1 MRRLRLLASLW
12 CLLTAACGPDD
23 FDQPGSIDNRA
34 YASLFPYFA
43 EFCALSQIKQ
53 KQGMGAESL
62 GGIGG
67 HAVFYLNGACRAAEA
82 GQTTI
87 QLCDEPGA
95 EPSDGV
101 GISMNAHF
109 RFAKWVATP
118 GRDFFLHGNLALGA
132 PLTRADYDAVQAEA
146 RRLGIYDGVE
156 FHASVFDDMPAG
168 TTREI
173 WKYEVSV
180 GTDYGISL
188 GRGRFC
194 ARLPVNR
201 EQLAAMI
208 AYLNAQNAPY
218 RAREREFEWKLV
230 QDNCIHLAHNALAAA
245 GVWTKWPTD
254 QPLLLAVFDFPVPL
268 NEFVALMRRTDDA
281 GLLDLRT
288 LRADTPASTAL
299 IEFDQLPLRP
309 GAIMESRPPQSPNA
323 LYDTDVKL
331 IFYDDPNLGRY
342 PRWFQMIRED
352 PARFDLHANLR
363 RVLEQYRSA
372 IAARRSLSPPEV
384 RQRGGVGAGEQSA
397 AFTETEKRLYRLLE
411 ARADWI
417 ETQLADITMS
427 TPRR

>member
-1 MRRLRLLASLW
+1 MRRLRLLTSLW

-23 FDQPGSIDNRA
+23 FDQPGSVDNRA
-34 YASLFPYFA
+34 YTFLFPYFA

-53 KQGMGAESL
+53 KQGMGAEIL

-67 HAVFYLNGACRAAEA
+67 HSVFYLNGACRAVEA

-87 QLCDEPGA
+87 QLCDESGT
-95 EPSDGV
+95 EPSGGV
-101 GISMNAHF
+101 GISMNSHF

-118 GRDFFLHGNLALGA
+118 GREFFLNGNLAMEA

-146 RRLGIYDGVE
+146 QRLGIYDSVE
-156 FHASVFDDMPAG
+156 FHDTVFDNMPPG
-168 TTREI
+168 TAREA

-194 ARLPVNR
+194 ARVPVNR
-201 EQLAAMI
+201 EQLAAMV

-230 QDNCIHLAHNALAAA
+230 QDNCIHLAHNALASA
-245 GVWTKWPTD
+245 GVWKEWPTD

-268 NEFVALMRRTDDA
+268 NEFVALMRRTDETA
-281 GLLDLRT
+281 LLDRRNLH
-288 LRADTPASTAL
+288 ADTPARTTL
-299 IEFDQLPLRP
+299 IQFDQLPVRP

-342 PRWFQMIRED
+342 PRWFRMIRQD
-352 PARFDLHANLR
+352 PARFDLHANLW
-363 RVLEQYRSA
+363 RVLEQYRTA
-372 IAARRSLSPPEV
+372 IAARQPLPPPEV
-384 RQRGGVGAGEQSA
+384 QQRGGVAAGEQSA
-397 AFTETEKRLYRLLE
+397 AFVETQERLYSLLE
-411 ARADWI
+411 ARAAWI
-417 ETQLADITMS
+417 EAQLADITLN

>member
-12 CLLTAACGPDD
+12 CLLTTACGPDD
-23 FDQPGSIDNRA
+23 FDQPGSIDNQA

-53 KQGMGAESL
+53 KQGMGAEIL

-67 HAVFYLNGACRAAEA
+67 HAVFYLNGACRAGEA

-95 EPSDGV
+95 KPSDGV

-118 GRDFFLHGNLALGA
+118 GREFFLHGNLAVGA

-146 RRLGIYDGVE
+146 QRLGIYDSVE
-156 FHASVFDDMPAG
+156 FHDSVFNNMPPG
-168 TTREI
+168 TTRET

-194 ARLPVNR
+194 ARVPVNR
-201 EQLAAMI
+201 EQLAVMV

-245 GVWTKWPTD
+245 GVWKEWPTD

-268 NEFVALMRRTDDA
+268 NEFVALMRRTDETA
-281 GLLDLRT
+281 LLDWQT
-288 LRADTPASTAL
+288 LHADTPARRAL
-299 IEFDQLPLRP
+299 FQFDQLPVRP

-342 PRWFQMIRED
+342 PRWFRMIRKD
-352 PARFDLHANLR
+352 PARFDLQANLW
-363 RVLEQYRSA
+363 RVLDQYRAA
-372 IAARRSLSPPEV
+372 IAARQPLPPPEV
-384 RQRGGVGAGEQSA
+384 QHRGGIGADKQSA
-397 AFTETEKRLYRLLE
+397 AFAETQERLYRLLE
-411 ARADWI
+411 VRAAWI
-417 ETQLADITMS
+417 EAQLAAFTMNTS
-427 TPRR
+427 RR